1 MPSDPSALI
10 ASVTQDLLNDVVLFA
25 VGAGIPVDPLDQPV
39 ALPGMGE
46 VDLSLAL
53 TVTGGRLDLRPD
65 DGGRVRAVATG
76 LGVVDVR
83 GRSYT
88 GEEADGAAM
97 GFPQVPAP
105 IPVRVEALLEPV
117 VELRADHTVSV
128 GIDLGSAEL
137 VSLLVD
143 PDAPVPEGVDTDA
156 WASITQMVQVMFHSM
171 GADLWAALGEHVGH
185 LGAEL
190 GSDVGDVLHHLGVA
204 PGRAAVRVGSGTLT
218 LAFAG
223 GDHCVGHADP
233 VPVAG
238 KRLGIG
244 LCASG
249 LDHLGRLLLER
260 ALGGAGL
267 PFEIDLELGEQQLG
281 GRVRN
286 TRIFD
291 RLPDLRPAL
300 RTEVRPRLVDGRME
314 IALQAAWVELPTL
327 VPSFVN
333 DLSRRVGG
341 LVSMVPAR
349 LRFPATIQL
358 PVIPDS
364 DDTLP
369 VHVEELRV
377 TADGV
382 GVSLALD

>member
-190 GSDVGDVLHHLGVA
+190 GADVGDVLHHLGVA

-300 RTEVRPRLVDGRME
+300 RTEVRPRL
-314 IALQAAWVELPTL
+314 
-327 VPSFVN
+327 
-333 DLSRRVGG
+333 
-341 LVSMVPAR
+341 
-349 LRFPATIQL
+349 
-358 PVIPDS
+358 
-364 DDTLP
+364 
-369 VHVEELRV
+369 
-377 TADGV
+377 
-382 GVSLALD
+382 